1 MKQYKD
7 IKVKMTNIQHSKV
20 KASADELDI
29 SIQDFVRFTLL
40 GFNGQG
46 KVPHLSKLLTTSSR
60 MASNLNQATKEINSD
75 KYYNNLDNKVISD
88 IRDSLIS
95 MTAEVSK
102 LRADLRALAKYD
114 AYEND

>member
-7 IKVKMTNIQHSKV
+7 IKVKMTNKQHSKV

-29 SIQDFVRFTLL
+29 SIQDFVRFNLL
-40 GFNGQG
+40 GFNGEG

-88 IRDSLIS
+88 IRDTLVS
-95 MTAEVSK
+95 MTSEVSK
-102 LRADLRALAKYD
+102 LRSDLRALAKYD
-114 AYEND
+114 AHEND